1 MREGRQEGGGQMPG
15 GWSRAGAREFDRRLK
30 DEVGIPGVVLMENAG
45 RGAAEWILANAER
58 LGLGGGGR
66 VGVLCGKGNNGGDGY
81 VVARHLVL
89 GGVDVVIGGT
99 SEAGDL
105 SRDAQVFRGV
115 CEWMGMELVDLVGG
129 DGWVSPA
136 LDSVMGRVELWVDGL
151 LGTGFR
157 PPLGDLAVLLLGM
170 VEKARAS
177 TGASVVALDCPSGMD
192 VDTGALSDGGL
203 RADVTLTFA
212 ATKAG
217 FLVPGAPEVLGEVAV
232 IGIGVPVAGG

>member
-1 MREGRQEGGGQMPG
+1 MSDFFFFQAE
-15 GWSRAGAREFDRRLK
+15 D
-30 DEVGIPGVVLMENAG
+30 GIRGDDVTGVQTCALP
-45 RGAAEWILANAER
+45 I
-58 LGLGGGGR
+58 
-66 VGVLCGKGNNGGDGY
+66 Y
-81 VVARHLVL
+81 
-89 GGVDVVIGGT
+89 
-99 SEAGDL
+99 
-105 SRDAQVFRGV
+105 AQVFRGV

-129 DGWVSPA
+129 DGRVSPA

-157 PPLGDLAVLLLGM
+157 PPLGDVAVLLLGM

-212 ATKAG
+212 ATKA
-217 FLVPGAPEVLGEVAV
+217 E
-232 IGIGVPVAGG
+232 IGRAHV